1 MRLNPWATICL
12 AGAIA
17 SSIPL
22 ATSHEIHLP
31 YLPSLGWDNEMNSY
45 LVSSF
50 NRSMGD
56 LHSNVSQSLKWAV
69 INGSLFANGDRVFP
83 PSMSMQLH
91 APQREGTAKTLGMG
105 DEIDLSYA
113 LEARPLSTE
122 ENGSTSTIVRVRVDL
137 FDHKG
142 DSVTTDA
149 VVVDLLSRPD
159 GSSCIT
165 RIRMEPIKK
174 HGEGH
179 FHRNRPWRMKFWPTQ
194 VGAIFHGKDKQDSSS
209 NQPQQTD
216 NEVSPSRPQSTD
228 AAASSTSKSQYGFIF
243 SPYWSPT
250 TYSRRPQH
258 NPHDGHR
265 NRTFMRLIRPVI
277 LPAVLGAVAGLVA
290 CLVGF
295 VLGHLFMSLS
305 GRLSLR
311 KKRHHRTRTVSIEDG
326 FDSEKAQLL
335 PHIYVTEVDST
346 DA

>member
-31 YLPSLGWDNEMNSY
+31 YLPSLGGDNEVNSY
-45 LVSSF
+45 L
-50 NRSMGD
+50 
-56 LHSNVSQSLKWAV
+56 SLKWAV

-91 APQREGTAKTLGMG
+91 APQREGAAKNLVTG

-113 LEARPLSTE
+113 IEARPLSTE

-142 DSVTTDA
+142 DAVTTDT
-149 VVVDLLSRPD
+149 VLVDLLSRPD

-174 HGEGH
+174 HGESN
-179 FHRNRPWRMKFWPTQ
+179 FHRNRPWRMKLWPTQ

-216 NEVSPSRPQSTD
+216 NQASPSRPQPTD

-295 VLGHLFMSLS
+295 VIGHLFMSLS
-305 GRLSLR
+305 ARLGLR
-311 KKRHHRTRTVSIEDG
+311 KRRHHRTRTISIEEE

-335 PHIYVTEVDST
+335 PQIYVTEVDSM